1 MLPYVIAPAQLWLA
15 PARASTSPLGTQ
27 KRHAHTISMPRLL
40 VFIVVVALAAW
51 PAATSPNQTDTRL
64 DALFERLQ
72 VTDDEVE
79 AQMITGQ
86 IWIIWRETSN
96 DVVRAFMRAGMRDM
110 THEHYDEALE
120 AFNTVVQVAPHFAE
134 GWNARATLLYLMGDY
149 PGSVADIRRTLE
161 LEPRH
166 FGAWSGLGLIYMS
179 LEQDR
184 AALGA
189 FNKALELNPHLTGSR
204 RNADLIKR
212 RLKDRVI

>member
-15 PARASTSPLGTQ
+15 SARASTSPLGTQ

-96 DVVRAFMRAGMRDM
+96 DVARAFMRAGMRDM

-184 AALGA
+184 AALEA

-204 RNADLIKR
+204 RNADLMKR

>member
-1 MLPYVIAPAQLWLA
+1 M
-15 PARASTSPLGTQ
+15 S
-27 KRHAHTISMPRLL
+27 RLL
-40 VFIVVVALAAW
+40 VFIVVAALAAW
-51 PAATSPNQTDTRL
+51 PAATWPDQTDTRL

-86 IWIIWRETSN
+86 IWI
-96 DVVRAFMRAGMRDM
+96 

-149 PGSVADIRRTLE
+149 PGSVADIRRTLG

-184 AALGA
+184 AALEA

-212 RLKDRVI
+212 RLKENVI

>member
-1 MLPYVIAPAQLWLA
+1 MLPYVIAPAQLRLA

-96 DVVRAFMRAGMRDM
+96 DVARAFMRAGMRDM

-184 AALGA
+184 AALEA

-204 RNADLIKR
+204 RNADLMKR

>member
-79 AQMITGQ
+79 AQMITGH

-96 DVVRAFMRAGMRDM
+96 DVARAFMRAGMRDM

-184 AALGA
+184 AALEA

-204 RNADLIKR
+204 RNADLMKR

>member
-1 MLPYVIAPAQLWLA
+1 MLPYVIAPAQLRVA
-15 PARASTSPLGTQ
+15 PARASTFPLGTQ

-96 DVVRAFMRAGMRDM
+96 DVARAFMRAGMRDM

-134 GWNARATLLYLMGDY
+134 GWNARATLLYLMEDY

-179 LEQDR
+179 LEQNR
-184 AALGA
+184 AALEA

-204 RNADLIKR
+204 RNADLMKR

>member
-96 DVVRAFMRAGMRDM
+96 DVARAFMRAGMRDM

-184 AALGA
+184 AALEA

-204 RNADLIKR
+204 RNADLMKR

>member
-1 MLPYVIAPAQLWLA
+1 MLPYVIAPAQLRVA

-96 DVVRAFMRAGMRDM
+96 DVARAFMRAGMRDM

-184 AALGA
+184 AALEA

-204 RNADLIKR
+204 RNADLMKR

>member
-1 MLPYVIAPAQLWLA
+1 MLPYVIAPAQLRLA

-79 AQMITGQ
+79 AQMITRQ

-96 DVVRAFMRAGMRDM
+96 DVARAFMRAGMRDM

-184 AALGA
+184 AALEA

-204 RNADLIKR
+204 RNADLMKR

>member
-1 MLPYVIAPAQLWLA
+1 MLPYAIAPAQLSVA
-15 PARASTSPLGTQ
+15 AARAFPLGMQ
-27 KRHAHTISMPRLL
+27 KRSAHTISMPRLL
-40 VFIVVVALAAW
+40 VFIVVAALAAW
-51 PAATSPNQTDTRL
+51 PAVTWPDQTDTRL

-96 DVVRAFMRAGMRDM
+96 DVARALMRAGMRDM
-110 THEHYDEALE
+110 THEHYDEALK

-149 PGSVADIRRTLE
+149 PGSVADIRRTLG

-184 AALGA
+184 AAFAA
-189 FNKALELNPHLTGSR
+189 FKKALEINPHLTGSR

-212 RLKDRVI
+212 RLKDTII